1 MSIDGRDSSRFPV
14 GGGFLRGLP
23 FWLGAVIVS
32 FVPTKTLS
40 TIDFVFAPPQ
50 GIGNLIF
57 DDALFL
63 SLIMLYFLYAMRY
76 ITRRI
81 DRLGEYVKHMSLGN
95 TALHLGTS
103 YRLSRVFLIW
113 IILLG
118 IITLLSPIPATI
130 EKVALEQ
137 IPVFAYFFLIL
148 ALFLWTYGSSMLA
161 IYRAGRLPFQLKPFT
176 EDRTLGLKPF
186 GTASMRLAS
195 VYAIFPIIVTL
206 LQLITINVEVPGGVT
221 VGLGS
226 FRTSDLVILGG
237 LILVGVVLFLLPLI
251 GIHRRLQEARRQ
263 ELNWITPR
271 YTSLVQRLKDKM
283 THSDELENVNEK
295 DALASELSIVRQIES
310 DIHRIQTWPFDIGV
324 ITRLATVLVLPPIL
338 GVIARIMIL
347 IFLRI

>member
-1 MSIDGRDSSRFPV
+1 MSSDGRDSSRFPV

-40 TIDFVFAPPQ
+40 TIDFVLAPPQ

-81 DRLGEYVKHMSLGN
+81 DRLGEYVKDMSIGN

-195 VYAIFPIIVTL
+195 VYAIFPIIVTITGFRPGPSTSESSPDSQPFWFC
-206 LQLITINVEVPGGVT
+206 LQFSV
-221 VGLGS
+221 
-226 FRTSDLVILGG
+226 
-237 LILVGVVLFLLPLI
+237 
-251 GIHRRLQEARRQ
+251 
-263 ELNWITPR
+263 
-271 YTSLVQRLKDKM
+271 
-283 THSDELENVNEK
+283 
-295 DALASELSIVRQIES
+295 
-310 DIHRIQTWPFDIGV
+310 
-324 ITRLATVLVLPPIL
+324 
-338 GVIARIMIL
+338 
-347 IFLRI
+347 